1 MEKTK
6 GQFFK
11 VLKNIPSVKTCK
23 EKFHKKINNNNLRVE
38 ASEKNLRIKKNFK
51 RKTFFSLCCNPH
63 FDHMRL
69 MHMTKCQH
77 SGNNFSFSLVRRKM
91 QLCIQQHRS
100 KNTDKECE
108 SHNNTVQLV
117 WFHTAVLQCS
127 TGLLKGQWNVH
138 IRRHLSTQFHSAE
151 RRTHSAAA

>member
-69 MHMTKCQH
+69 KHITKCQH

-91 QLCIQQHRS
+91 QLYIQQHRS
-100 KNTDKECE
+100 KK
-108 SHNNTVQLV
+108 H
-117 WFHTAVLQCS
+117 
-127 TGLLKGQWNVH
+127 
-138 IRRHLSTQFHSAE
+138 
-151 RRTHSAAA
+151 